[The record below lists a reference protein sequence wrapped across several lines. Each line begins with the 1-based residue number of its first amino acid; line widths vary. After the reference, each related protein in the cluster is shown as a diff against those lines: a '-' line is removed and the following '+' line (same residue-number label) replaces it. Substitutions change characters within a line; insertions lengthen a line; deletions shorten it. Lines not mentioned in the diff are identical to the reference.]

1 MDGGGGNGD
10 GIATVGPALPPIN
23 VARPSEAVAIP
34 VTNDGEEM
42 AGPRKVRPLASSR
55 FKPTNGSTNGSA
67 NNNPEPKPLTRVR
80 EEMGDSPKS
89 PPGTP
94 RSPGTYDLFKTRSRK
109 FSGPLEKL
117 EKNSGPLGRQVSR
130 MRSRRHRGDGG
141 EDVEAG
147 PCKEQLEQR
156 AEDENGGGMK
166 TALSANRYFQALSGP
181 ELEDVKDKENLL
193 LPHDEKWPFLLRFP
207 IGTFGVAL
215 GLGSQT
221 MLWKTLAQVPE
232 MAFLHIPLW
241 INFYLWCL
249 ALLCFIVVFFTYM
262 LKIHYYFE
270 AVRREYHH
278 PVRVNFF
285 FAPWI
290 AAMFLAI
297 GVPPRITTSL
307 HPAVWCCFMLPIF
320 LLELKIYG
328 QWLSGGQ
335 RRLSKVANPSTHLSV
350 VGNFVGSTLAATV
363 GWTEPALFFWAVGL
377 AHYLVLFV
385 TLYQRLPT
393 NETLPS
399 DLHPVFFLF
408 VAAPS
413 AASVAWM
420 RIVGEFDYVSRLVF
434 FISLFLYTSL
444 IVRINFFRGFKFS
457 IAWWAYTFPMTAAS
471 IASIQYCHVATSWIT
486 RGLAVALSFI
496 SSATVCTLFVSTLLH
511 VFWWRCLFPNDLA
524 IAITAYKPKT
534 LHFKTSET
542 DDGCGLYSLQ
552 HSEPLYKSMLD
563 AYHSFL
569 SARDEPHNGADHDHD
584 LHRSTTV

>member
-55 FKPTNGSTNGSA
+55 FKRTNGSA
-67 NNNPEPKPLTRVR
+67 NNNSEPKPLARVH

-193 LPHDEKWPFLLRFP
+193 LPHDEKWPFP

-221 MLWKTLAQVPE
+221 MLWKTLGQVPE

-262 LKIHYYFE
+262 LK
-270 AVRREYHH
+270 VRGYR
-278 PVRVNFF
+278 
-285 FAPWI
+285 PWVCI
-290 AAMFLAI
+290 L
-297 GVPPRITTSL
+297 SL
-307 HPAVWCCFMLPIF
+307 TM
-320 LLELKIYG
+320 
-328 QWLSGGQ
+328 
-335 RRLSKVANPSTHLSV
+335 
-350 VGNFVGSTLAATV
+350 
-363 GWTEPALFFWAVGL
+363 
-377 AHYLVLFV
+377 
-385 TLYQRLPT
+385 YQR
-393 NETLPS
+393 
-399 DLHPVFFLF
+399 
-408 VAAPS
+408 
-413 AASVAWM
+413 
-420 RIVGEFDYVSRLVF
+420 
-434 FISLFLYTSL
+434 
-444 IVRINFFRGFKFS
+444 
-457 IAWWAYTFPMTAAS
+457 
-471 IASIQYCHVATSWIT
+471 
-486 RGLAVALSFI
+486 
-496 SSATVCTLFVSTLLH
+496 
-511 VFWWRCLFPNDLA
+511 
-524 IAITAYKPKT
+524 
-534 LHFKTSET
+534 
-542 DDGCGLYSLQ
+542 
-552 HSEPLYKSMLD
+552 
-563 AYHSFL
+563 
-569 SARDEPHNGADHDHD
+569 
-584 LHRSTTV
+584 